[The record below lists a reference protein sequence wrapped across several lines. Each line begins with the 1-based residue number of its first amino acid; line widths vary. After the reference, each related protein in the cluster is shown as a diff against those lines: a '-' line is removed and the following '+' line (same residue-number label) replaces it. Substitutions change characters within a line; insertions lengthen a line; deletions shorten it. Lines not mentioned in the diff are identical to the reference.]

1 MPNISIK
8 KIYEL
13 KNKLKTRKKRNKKNN
28 INKLAT
34 NVTPQQ
40 ITELCKNSET
50 TYEPFEH
57 KIEELFKKSKLNIV
71 STSYNL
77 EKQIIS
83 DLKKAVN
90 PKNIKPNED
99 FYSYIN
105 DRWIKD
111 YELTQEQKY
120 IIQVDYFRIVL
131 DKVYRELIDI
141 IKEYITNPLTK
152 HTKLAKCIKNAS
164 KSFTVYNTIEQTRE
178 KAHSILH
185 FIDTLFTDKN
195 NIWELLA
202 FVNNNEIISWGAP
215 FIWSLNPDDK
225 NPKIYKCYLEPVQL
239 SLIDINIYFNEPTD
253 TEDTKRY
260 KKNYKKN
267 FFEYLNNL
275 FNLVFGN
282 NHEFN
287 VEDIFDVEFEILNA
301 MSCELIKDVDPD
313 NYNIVTREE
322 AKSQFQ
328 FDWTEFCK
336 HLGFKKIPDEFITSN
351 INYLLCGTK
360 LLLEKWNTPK
370 WRTYWI
376 YIYIR
381 QQCRWDQKGWE
392 NYFKFEGIFVRGQK
406 AYIYQN
412 IRPIFPMAF
421 LFNTFLTNEYILRN
435 TNSKAI
441 NYVKTM
447 TEDLKIVFSRILKRN
462 KWLQPKTKVKAL
474 KKIESLDLI
483 VGSPELLD
491 EDPLL
496 DYKPDDAWGNLLK
509 MAEWRHKKAIGLV
522 NKSIVDIP
530 VIDWS
535 TIPPKFIGSQA
546 YVVNAYYTPTT
557 NSIYIPLGYI
567 QKPFI
572 DLHERGIEYN
582 LSRIGFTIAHEMS
595 HALDDWGSKYD
606 EEGKLNNWWTEK
618 DQKAFEKIQK
628 DVIKQYEVFASYD
641 GIEMDAEPTI
651 GENLADIS
659 GLAICQEY
667 LRDFQLKNQ
676 DVLPIQALSFEA
688 FFIFFAINSRQKIS
702 KKAILAQLRTNPH
715 PLEKYRCNV
724 PLSRRKVFRAIYN
737 VEKGDKMWWH
747 STNSIWG
754 D

>member
-1 MPNISIK
+1 
-8 KIYEL
+8 
-13 KNKLKTRKKRNKKNN
+13 
-28 INKLAT
+28 
-34 NVTPQQ
+34 
-40 ITELCKNSET
+40 
-50 TYEPFEH
+50 
-57 KIEELFKKSKLNIV
+57 LN
-71 STSYNL
+71 
-77 EKQIIS
+77 
-83 DLKKAVN
+83 
-90 PKNIKPNED
+90 
-99 FYSYIN
+99 F
-105 DRWIKD
+105 
-111 YELTQEQKY
+111 
-120 IIQVDYFRIVL
+120 F
-131 DKVYRELIDI
+131 DK
-141 IKEYITNPLTK
+141 
-152 HTKLAKCIKNAS
+152 
-164 KSFTVYNTIEQTRE
+164 
-178 KAHSILH
+178 
-185 FIDTLFTDKN
+185 LFTDKN

-202 FVNNNEIISWGAP
+202 FVNSNEIISWGAP
-215 FIWSLNPDDK
+215 FVWSLNPDDK
-225 NPKIYKCYLEPVQL
+225 NPTIYKCYLDPVQL
-239 SLIDINIYFNEPTD
+239 SLIDISVYFDDPLD
-253 TEDTKRY
+253 TEDIIKY
-260 KKNYKKN
+260 KKNYRRKFN
-267 FFEYLNNL
+267 EYLNNL
-275 FNLVFGN
+275 FNVALGN
-282 NHEFN
+282 NHGFN
-287 VEDIFDVEFEILNA
+287 IKDIFDVEFEILNA

-313 NYNIVTREE
+313 NYNVVTREE

-328 FDWTEFCK
+328 FDWAEFCK
-336 HLGFKKIPDEFITSN
+336 HLGFTKIPDKFITSN

-381 QQCRWDQKGWE
+381 QQCRWNQKGWE
-392 NYFKFEGIFVRGQK
+392 NYYKFEGEFVRGQQK
-406 AYIYQN
+406 YVDMY
-412 IRPIFPMAF
+412 IRPVFVMGF
-421 LFNTFLTNEYILRN
+421 LFNTFLTNEYVLKYN
-435 TNSKAI
+435 NPKAI
-441 NYVKTM
+441 NYVKSM
-447 TEDLKIVFSRILKRN
+447 AEDLKVVFTRILKRN
-462 KWLQPKTKVKAL
+462 KWLQPKTKLKAL
-474 KKIESLDLI
+474 KKIETLHLT
-483 VGSPELLD
+483 VGSPEILR

-496 DYKPDDAWGNLLK
+496 NYEKDDAWGNLLK
-509 MAEWRHKKAIGLV
+509 MTEWRHKKAIGLV
-522 NKSIVDIP
+522 NKPIIDIP

-535 TIPPKFIGSQA
+535 VIPPKFIGSQA
-546 YVVNAYYTPTT
+546 YVVNAYYTPSK
-557 NSIYIPLGYI
+557 NGIYIPLGYI

-572 DLHERGIEYN
+572 DLDERGIEYN

-606 EEGKLNNWWTEK
+606 ETGKLNNWWTEK

-667 LRDFQLKNQ
+667 LRDLQLKNQ

-702 KKAILAQLRTNPH
+702 KKAILAQLKTNPH